1 MNNQVQIKNLND
13 LRRYKGYLRHKM
25 KIRQKILNIRLRKVE
40 KNLTVPNITRE
51 MFRGSSMEYFMPA
64 VAEYL
69 ATKFSGKAI
78 IGTIAGILAS
88 IGSIK
93 FFSGKKARKTKTKKL
108 PNEDKI
114 TDDQQLFI

>member
-1 MNNQVQIKNLND
+1 MNNQVQIRNLND

-25 KIRQKILNIRLRKVE
+25 RIRQKILNIRLRKVE

-51 MFRGSSMEYFMPA
+51 MFRGSTMEYFMPA

-78 IGTIAGILAS
+78 IGTIAGVIAS
-88 IGSIK
+88 VGSIK
-93 FFSGKKARKTKTKKL
+93 FFSGRKAKKVKAKKL
-108 PNEDKI
+108 PREDK
-114 TDDQQLFI
+114 TPDEQQLFI